1 MSQSLIVHNWGKRK
15 KGVKQMSDKWIR
27 EDGGKRILK
36 AVNGDI
42 KLPKRT

>member
-1 MSQSLIVHNWGKRK
+1 
-15 KGVKQMSDKWIR
+15 MSDKWIR

-42 KLPKRT
+42 KLQKDIIQALKKVR